1 MRTLR
6 PPAEY
11 CYSLFQFKKGSRRM
25 DAQRIIEQLN
35 NHVAAGK
42 SVDDILKESVR
53 LIHASNPRY
62 NWTGIYM
69 LEGNTLVLH
78 NFIGKHTDHTRIPV
92 GTGVCGSAV
101 SENRD
106 INVPDVTALDNYL
119 ACSLETRSE
128 IVVLIRNRESIL
140 GQIDIDS
147 DVLNAFTV
155 EDERFLGQIAN
166 EIGAIIGEKHSSP
179 ALSSSV

>member
-1 MRTLR
+1 MN
-6 PPAEY
+6 AE
-11 CYSLFQFKKGSRRM
+11 S
-25 DAQRIIEQLN
+25 IIGQLN
-35 NHVAAGK
+35 GLVSARR
-42 SVDDILKESVR
+42 SLDEILKESVR

-62 NWTGIYM
+62 NWTGIYL
-69 LEGNTLVLH
+69 LEDNTLVLH
-78 NFIGKHTDHTRIPV
+78 KFIGKHTDHTHIPV

-119 ACSLETRSE
+119 ACSVETRSE
-128 IVVLIRNRESIL
+128 IVVLIRDGNSIL

-147 DVLNAFTV
+147 DVLDAFTV

-166 EIGAIIGEKHSSP
+166 HLGTIIRG
-179 ALSSSV
+179 